1 MSIHPASDGSVTW
14 RTSRMCETAGCVRVA
29 RQGEFVLV
37 GSTSDP
43 DSSVVTF
50 TLEEW
55 SEFLAG
61 AKLGDFDDL

>member
-1 MSIHPASDGSVTW
+1 MSINPASDGSVPW
-14 RTSRMCETAGCVRVA
+14 RTSRICESAGCVRVA

-37 GSTSDP
+37 GSTRDP
-43 DSSVVTF
+43 DSLVVRF
-50 TLEEW
+50 THEEW